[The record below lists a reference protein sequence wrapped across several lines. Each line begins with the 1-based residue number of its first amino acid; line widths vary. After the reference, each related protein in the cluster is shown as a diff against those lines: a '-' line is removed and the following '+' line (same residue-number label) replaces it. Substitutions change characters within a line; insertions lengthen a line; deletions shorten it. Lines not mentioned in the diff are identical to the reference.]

1 MDIFMNIG
9 FALMVIASL
18 ESYPYPNLNYYNQNT
33 TVFGHLKALLELLQS
48 QTCPVVT
55 VEGKGYFLFAQS

>member
-1 MDIFMNIG
+1 MNIG